1 MKSFLQYISESK
13 DGHIY
18 VVHGG
23 SDFDNIDLKHSGRG
37 EPGNI
42 RPLGPGL
49 YGYHVPTND
58 DEEAHNAISWAQNYG
73 KKYGR
78 GNKTLH
84 VFKVP
89 RTTTLGMNTPTH
101 HIGQFASSTTP
112 DEHAWLNALGDA
124 DKLPRGP
131 ERSAAYEKARA
142 MEPKIKGTPQM
153 RAARLPI
160 GTTEVSILDPTVVTR
175 VGKFP
180 IDTPPHEIL
189 NHIKKQKD

>member
-1 MKSFLQYISESK
+1 MKTFRDFISESK

-49 YGYHVPTND
+49 YGYHVPTDN
-58 DEEAHNAISWAQNYG
+58 DEEAHHAISWAQRYG
-73 KKYGR
+73 TKYGR
-78 GNKTLH
+78 SNKTLH

-89 RTTTLGMNTPTH
+89 RTATLGMNHSQH
-101 HIGQFASSTTP
+101 HVGDFA
-112 DEHAWLNALGDA
+112 
-124 DKLPRGP
+124 KP
-131 ERSAAYEKARA
+131 E
-142 MEPKIKGTPQM
+142 GGNPQM
-153 RAARLPI
+153 RAERLPI
-160 GTTEVSILDPTVVTR
+160 GATEVSVLDPTVATR

-189 NHIKKQKD
+189 NHIKNHKG